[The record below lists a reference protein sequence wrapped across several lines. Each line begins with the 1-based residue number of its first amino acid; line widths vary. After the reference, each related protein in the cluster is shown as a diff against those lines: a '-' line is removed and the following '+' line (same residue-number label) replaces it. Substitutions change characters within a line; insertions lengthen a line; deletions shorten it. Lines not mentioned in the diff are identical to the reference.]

1 MGDDEYGP
9 ATAARAKWDFV
20 PEEPSGLAL
29 TADDEL
35 EVWPTEKG
43 WWFARKKRG
52 GYEGYVPRDYVRVEG
67 RHAEAAFPGLSAR
80 VATISPRRAEPPRSD
95 DDDELQLALAL
106 SLSEAEAASARP
118 PPRPVSSPRSPPSP
132 ALSEVVEVLTPPTRA
147 SAPPPSP
154 SFTEARRPPPP
165 PPLELFDAEALA
177 DAALAEVL
185 PPAAPPLPPREP
197 EAMPSPESKPTSPR
211 DGGPRRQSLLKSAR
225 RSIRRSLGIPKPA
238 KASPAEVAR
247 LRRQAAAAE
256 AEATRLRGAL
266 EASTP
271 LDESTECQVC
281 MARAKDTAL
290 VPVWKSTSVSGACDE
305 EPASPRHRAGVASM
319 AWRTTERAVKI

>member
-9 ATAARAKWDFV
+9 ATQARAKWDFV

-35 EVWPTEKG
+35 EVWPTDKG

-80 VATISPRRAEPPRSD
+80 VATISPRRAEPPRND
-95 DDDELQLALAL
+95 DEDELQLALAL

-118 PPRPVSSPRSPPSP
+118 PRSPGTPTSP
-132 ALSEVVEVLTPPTRA
+132 ALSEVVEVLTPPARA

-154 SFTEARRPPPP
+154 SFTEARRPAAAPPP
-165 PPLELFDAEALA
+165 PLFDAEALA

-211 DGGPRRQSLLKSAR
+211 DSGPRRQSLLKSAR

-266 EASTP
+266 EAVP

-290 VPVWKSTSVSGACDE
+290 VPCGHVLCADCVKRANEERIVEECPVCRETVQSTMRVY
-305 EPASPRHRAGVASM
+305 
-319 AWRTTERAVKI
+319 I

>member
-35 EVWPTEKG
+35 EVWPTDKG

-67 RHAEAAFPGLSAR
+67 RHAEAAFPGISAR
-80 VATISPRRAEPPRSD
+80 VAAISPRHAEPLPND
-95 DDDELQLALAL
+95 HEDELQLALAL

-118 PPRPVSSPRSPPSP
+118 PRSPGTPISP
-132 ALSEVVEVLTPPTRA
+132 ALSEVVEVLTPPARA

-165 PPLELFDAEALA
+165 PLEPFDAEALA

-211 DGGPRRQSLLKSAR
+211 DAGPRRQSLLKSAR

-266 EASTP
+266 EAVP

-290 VPVWKSTSVSGACDE
+290 VPCGHVLCADCVTRANEERIVEECPVCRETVQSTMRVY
-305 EPASPRHRAGVASM
+305 
-319 AWRTTERAVKI
+319 I

>member
-35 EVWPTEKG
+35 EVWPTDKG

-67 RHAEAAFPGLSAR
+67 RHAEAAFPGLAAR
-80 VATISPRRAEPPRSD
+80 VATISPRRAEPPRND

-118 PPRPVSSPRSPPSP
+118 PRSPGTPISP
-132 ALSEVVEVLTPPTRA
+132 ALSEVVEVLTPPARA

-154 SFTEARRPPPP
+154 SFTEARRPAAAPPP
-165 PPLELFDAEALA
+165 PLFDAEALA

-197 EAMPSPESKPTSPR
+197 EALP
-211 DGGPRRQSLLKSAR
+211 
-225 RSIRRSLGIPKPA
+225 
-238 KASPAEVAR
+238 
-247 LRRQAAAAE
+247 
-256 AEATRLRGAL
+256 
-266 EASTP
+266 
-271 LDESTECQVC
+271 
-281 MARAKDTAL
+281 
-290 VPVWKSTSVSGACDE
+290 
-305 EPASPRHRAGVASM
+305 
-319 AWRTTERAVKI
+319 

>member
-80 VATISPRRAEPPRSD
+80 VATISPRRAEPPRND
-95 DDDELQLALAL
+95 DEDELQLALAL

-118 PPRPVSSPRSPPSP
+118 PPRPASSPRSPPSP

-290 VPVWKSTSVSGACDE
+290 VPCGHVLCADCVTRANDARLVEECPVCRETVQSTMRVY
-305 EPASPRHRAGVASM
+305 
-319 AWRTTERAVKI
+319 I

>member
-9 ATAARAKWDFV
+9 ATQARAKWDFV
-20 PEEPSGLAL
+20 PEEASGLAL

-35 EVWPTEKG
+35 EVWPTDKG

-67 RHAEAAFPGLSAR
+67 RHAEAAFPGISAR
-80 VATISPRRAEPPRSD
+80 VAAISPRHAEPPPND
-95 DDDELQLALAL
+95 DEDELQLALAL

-118 PPRPVSSPRSPPSP
+118 PRSPGTPISP
-132 ALSEVVEVLTPPTRA
+132 ALSEVVEVLTPPARA

-154 SFTEARRPPPP
+154 SFTEARRPAAAPPP
-165 PPLELFDAEALA
+165 PPPLFDAEALA

-185 PPAAPPLPPREP
+185 PAAAPPLPPREP

-271 LDESTECQVC
+271 LDESTELCGNQNFT
-281 MARAKDTAL
+281 AR
-290 VPVWKSTSVSGACDE
+290 SC
-305 EPASPRHRAGVASM
+305 
-319 AWRTTERAVKI
+319 

>member
-67 RHAEAAFPGLSAR
+67 RHAEAAFPGISAR
-80 VATISPRRAEPPRSD
+80 VAAISPRRAEPPAND
-95 DDDELQLALAL
+95 HEDELQLALAL

-118 PPRPVSSPRSPPSP
+118 PRSPGTPISP
-132 ALSEVVEVLTPPTRA
+132 ALSEVVEVLTPPARA

-154 SFTEARRPPPP
+154 SFTEARRPAAAAPPP
-165 PPLELFDAEALA
+165 PLFDAEALA

-211 DGGPRRQSLLKSAR
+211 DSGPRRQSLLKSAR

-266 EASTP
+266 EAVP

-290 VPVWKSTSVSGACDE
+290 VPCGHVLCAECVTRSNDARLVEECPVCRETVQSTMRVY
-305 EPASPRHRAGVASM
+305 
-319 AWRTTERAVKI
+319 I

>member
-35 EVWPTEKG
+35 EVWPTDKG

-67 RHAEAAFPGLSAR
+67 RHAEAAFPGISAR
-80 VATISPRRAEPPRSD
+80 VAAISPRHDEPPPND
-95 DDDELQLALAL
+95 HEDELQLALAL

-118 PPRPVSSPRSPPSP
+118 PRSPGTPISP
-132 ALSEVVEVLTPPTRA
+132 ALSEVVEVLTPPARA

-154 SFTEARRPPPP
+154 SFTEARRPAAAPPP
-165 PPLELFDAEALA
+165 PPPLFDAEALA

-266 EASTP
+266 EAVP

-290 VPVWKSTSVSGACDE
+290 VPCGHVLCAECVTRSNDARLVEECPVCRETVQSTMRVY
-305 EPASPRHRAGVASM
+305 
-319 AWRTTERAVKI
+319 I

>member
-1 MGDDEYGP
+1 M
-9 ATAARAKWDFV
+9 ATD
-20 PEEPSGLAL
+20 
-29 TADDEL
+29 
-35 EVWPTEKG
+35 
-43 WWFARKKRG
+43 
-52 GYEGYVPRDYVRVEG
+52 
-67 RHAEAAFPGLSAR
+67 
-80 VATISPRRAEPPRSD
+80 AEPPND
-95 DDDELQLALAL
+95 HEDELQLALAL

-290 VPVWKSTSVSGACDE
+290 VPVWKSTSVSGARQFFTTSFLGDDAADLARSSGE
-305 EPASPRHRAGVASM
+305 EPASSRRRVDGVEDDAKNLH
-319 AWRTTERAVKI
+319 ERAVEF

>member
-1 MGDDEYGP
+1 MF
-9 ATAARAKWDFV
+9 AKI
-20 PEEPSGLAL
+20 LN
-29 TADDEL
+29 
-35 EVWPTEKG
+35 
-43 WWFARKKRG
+43 KRG
-52 GYEGYVPRDYVRVEG
+52 PPDDSFVVQGDTACCDP
-67 RHAEAAFPGLSAR
+67 FMM
-80 VATISPRRAEPPRSD
+80 ATDAEPPPD
-95 DDDELQLALAL
+95 DHEDELQLALAL
-106 SLSEAEAASARP
+106 SLSEAEAARP
-118 PPRPVSSPRSPPSP
+118 PRRSALSPRSPPSP
-132 ALSEVVEVLTPPTRA
+132 ALSEVVEVLTPPARA

-154 SFTEARRPPPP
+154 SFTEARRPAAAPPP
-165 PPLELFDAEALA
+165 PPPLFDAEALA

-266 EASTP
+266 EAVP

-290 VPVWKSTSVSGACDE
+290 VPCGHVLCAECVTRANEERIVEECPVCRETVQSTMRVY
-305 EPASPRHRAGVASM
+305 
-319 AWRTTERAVKI
+319 I

>member
-9 ATAARAKWDFV
+9 ATQARAKWDFV
-20 PEEPSGLAL
+20 PEEASGLAL

-80 VATISPRRAEPPRSD
+80 VATISPRRAEPPRND
-95 DDDELQLALAL
+95 DEDELQLALAL

-118 PPRPVSSPRSPPSP
+118 PRSPGTPISP
-132 ALSEVVEVLTPPTRA
+132 ALSEVVEVLTPPARA
-147 SAPPPSP
+147 SAPPP
-154 SFTEARRPPPP
+154 PPP
-165 PPLELFDAEALA
+165 LFDAEALA

-211 DGGPRRQSLLKSAR
+211 DEGPRRQSLLKSAR

-290 VPVWKSTSVSGACDE
+290 VPVWKSTSVSGA
-305 EPASPRHRAGVASM
+305 PTILH
-319 AWRTTERAVKI
+319 

>member
-9 ATAARAKWDFV
+9 ATQARAKWDFV

-35 EVWPTEKG
+35 EVWPTDKG
-43 WWFARKKRG
+43 WWFARKRRG

-67 RHAEAAFPGLSAR
+67 RHAEAAFPGISAR
-80 VATISPRRAEPPRSD
+80 VAAISPRREEPPPND
-95 DDDELQLALAL
+95 HEDELQLALAL

-118 PPRPVSSPRSPPSP
+118 PRSPGTPISP
-132 ALSEVVEVLTPPTRA
+132 ALSEVVEVLTPPARA

-154 SFTEARRPPPP
+154 SFTEARRPAAPPP
-165 PPLELFDAEALA
+165 SPPLFDAEALA

-266 EASTP
+266 EAVP

-290 VPVWKSTSVSGACDE
+290 VPCGHVLCADCVTRANEERIVEECPVCRETVQSTMRVY
-305 EPASPRHRAGVASM
+305 
-319 AWRTTERAVKI
+319 I

>member
-35 EVWPTEKG
+35 EVWPTDKG

-67 RHAEAAFPGLSAR
+67 RHAEAAFPGISAR
-80 VATISPRRAEPPRSD
+80 VAAISPRHDERPRND

-118 PPRPVSSPRSPPSP
+118 PRSPGTPISP
-132 ALSEVVEVLTPPTRA
+132 ALSEVVEVLTPPARA

-154 SFTEARRPPPP
+154 SFTEARRPAAAPPP
-165 PPLELFDAEALA
+165 PPPLFDAEALA

-266 EASTP
+266 EAVP

-290 VPVWKSTSVSGACDE
+290 VPCGHVLCAECVTRANEERIVEECPVCRETVQSTMRVY
-305 EPASPRHRAGVASM
+305 
-319 AWRTTERAVKI
+319 I

>member
-9 ATAARAKWDFV
+9 ATQARAKWDFV

-35 EVWPTEKG
+35 EVWPTDKG
-43 WWFARKKRG
+43 WWFARKRRG

-67 RHAEAAFPGLSAR
+67 RHAEAAFPGISAR
-80 VATISPRRAEPPRSD
+80 VAEISPRHEAPPPSD
-95 DDDELQLALAL
+95 HEDELQLALAL

-118 PPRPVSSPRSPPSP
+118 PRSPGTPISP
-132 ALSEVVEVLTPPTRA
+132 ALSEVVEVLTPPARA

-154 SFTEARRPPPP
+154 SFTEARRPAAAPPP
-165 PPLELFDAEALA
+165 PPPLFDAEALA

-185 PPAAPPLPPREP
+185 PPPAPPLPPREP

-247 LRRQAAAAE
+247 LRRQVAAAE

-266 EASTP
+266 EAVP

-290 VPVWKSTSVSGACDE
+290 VPCGHVLCADCVTRANEERIVEECPVCRETVQSTMRVY
-305 EPASPRHRAGVASM
+305 
-319 AWRTTERAVKI
+319 I

>member
-35 EVWPTEKG
+35 EVWPTDKG

-67 RHAEAAFPGLSAR
+67 RHAEAAFPGISAR
-80 VATISPRRAEPPRSD
+80 VAAISPRHAEPPRND
-95 DDDELQLALAL
+95 DEDELQLALAL

-118 PPRPVSSPRSPPSP
+118 PPRPASSPRSPPSP

-154 SFTEARRPPPP
+154 SFTEARRPAAAPPP
-165 PPLELFDAEALA
+165 PPPLFDAEALA

-185 PPAAPPLPPREP
+185 PPAAPPF
-197 EAMPSPESKPTSPR
+197 
-211 DGGPRRQSLLKSAR
+211 PRRQSLLKSAR

-290 VPVWKSTSVSGACDE
+290 VPCGHVLCAQCVTRANEERIVEECPVCRETVQSTMRVY
-305 EPASPRHRAGVASM
+305 
-319 AWRTTERAVKI
+319 I

>member
-9 ATAARAKWDFV
+9 ATQARAKWDFV

-35 EVWPTEKG
+35 EVWPTDKG
-43 WWFARKKRG
+43 WWFARKKRN

-67 RHAEAAFPGLSAR
+67 RHAEAAFPGISAR
-80 VATISPRRAEPPRSD
+80 VAAISPRHDERPRND

-118 PPRPVSSPRSPPSP
+118 PRSPGTPISP
-132 ALSEVVEVLTPPTRA
+132 ALSEVVEVLTPPARA

-154 SFTEARRPPPP
+154 SFTEARRPAAAPPP
-165 PPLELFDAEALA
+165 PPPLFDAEALA

-185 PPAAPPLPPREP
+185 PAAAPPLPPREP

-266 EASTP
+266 EASAP
-271 LDESTECQVC
+271 LDESTELCGNQNFT
-281 MARAKDTAL
+281 AR
-290 VPVWKSTSVSGACDE
+290 SC
-305 EPASPRHRAGVASM
+305 
-319 AWRTTERAVKI
+319 

>member
-20 PEEPSGLAL
+20 PEEASGLAL

-43 WWFARKKRG
+43 WWFARKRRG

-67 RHAEAAFPGLSAR
+67 RHAEAAFPGLAAR
-80 VATISPRRAEPPRSD
+80 VATISPRRAEPPRTD
-95 DDDELQLALAL
+95 DEDELQLALAL

-211 DGGPRRQSLLKSAR
+211 DEGPRRQSLLKSAR

-281 MARAKDTAL
+281 MERMKDTAL
-290 VPVWKSTSVSGACDE
+290 VPCGHVLCAQCVTRANEERIVEECPVCRETVQSTMRVY
-305 EPASPRHRAGVASM
+305 
-319 AWRTTERAVKI
+319 I

>member
-35 EVWPTEKG
+35 EVWPTDKG

-67 RHAEAAFPGLSAR
+67 RHAEAAFPGISAR
-80 VATISPRRAEPPRSD
+80 VAAISPRHAEPPPND
-95 DDDELQLALAL
+95 HEDELQLALAL
-106 SLSEAEAASARP
+106 SLSEAEAALP
-118 PPRPVSSPRSPPSP
+118 PRSPRTPISP
-132 ALSEVVEVLTPPTRA
+132 ALSEVVEVLTPPARA

-154 SFTEARRPPPP
+154 SFTEARRPAAAPPP
-165 PPLELFDAEALA
+165 PPPLFDAEALA

-266 EASTP
+266 EAVP

-290 VPVWKSTSVSGACDE
+290 VPCGHVLCADCVTRANEERIVEECPVCRETVQSTMRVY
-305 EPASPRHRAGVASM
+305 
-319 AWRTTERAVKI
+319 I

>member
-35 EVWPTEKG
+35 EVWPTDKG

-67 RHAEAAFPGLSAR
+67 RHAEAAFPGISAR
-80 VATISPRRAEPPRSD
+80 VAEISPRHEAPPRND

-106 SLSEAEAASARP
+106 SLSEAEAARP
-118 PPRPVSSPRSPPSP
+118 PRRSALSPRSPPSP
-132 ALSEVVEVLTPPTRA
+132 ALSEVVEVLTPPARA

-154 SFTEARRPPPP
+154 SFTEARRPAAAPPP
-165 PPLELFDAEALA
+165 PPPLFDAEALA

-266 EASTP
+266 EASAP
-271 LDESTECQVC
+271 LDESTELCGNQNFT
-281 MARAKDTAL
+281 AR
-290 VPVWKSTSVSGACDE
+290 SC
-305 EPASPRHRAGVASM
+305 
-319 AWRTTERAVKI
+319 

>member
-80 VATISPRRAEPPRSD
+80 VATISPRRAEPPRND

-290 VPVWKSTSVSGACDE
+290 VPCGHVLCAECVTRSNDARLVEECPVCRETVQSTMRVY
-305 EPASPRHRAGVASM
+305 
-319 AWRTTERAVKI
+319 I

>member
-9 ATAARAKWDFV
+9 ATQARAKWDFV

-35 EVWPTEKG
+35 EVWPTDKG

-67 RHAEAAFPGLSAR
+67 RHAEAAFPGISAR
-80 VATISPRRAEPPRSD
+80 VAAISPRHAEPPRND
-95 DDDELQLALAL
+95 DEDELQLALAL

-118 PPRPVSSPRSPPSP
+118 PRSPGTPISP
-132 ALSEVVEVLTPPTRA
+132 ALSEVVEVLTPPARA

-154 SFTEARRPPPP
+154 SFTEARRPAAAPPP
-165 PPLELFDAEALA
+165 PPPLFDAEALA

-185 PPAAPPLPPREP
+185 PPAAPPLPPRP

-266 EASTP
+266 EARLATST
-271 LDESTECQVC
+271 STECQVC
-281 MARAKDTAL
+281 MAREAKDAAL
-290 VPVWKSTSVSGACDE
+290 VPD
-305 EPASPRHRAGVASM
+305 
-319 AWRTTERAVKI
+319 

>member
-9 ATAARAKWDFV
+9 ATQARAKWDFV

-35 EVWPTEKG
+35 EVWPTDKG
-43 WWFARKKRG
+43 WWFARKKRN

-67 RHAEAAFPGLSAR
+67 RHAEAAFPGISAR
-80 VATISPRRAEPPRSD
+80 VAAISPRHDERPRND

-106 SLSEAEAASARP
+106 SLSEAEAARP
-118 PPRPVSSPRSPPSP
+118 PRRSALSPRSPPSP
-132 ALSEVVEVLTPPTRA
+132 ALSEVVEVLTPPARA

-165 PPLELFDAEALA
+165 PFDAEALA

-238 KASPAEVAR
+238 KAPRPA
-247 LRRQAAAAE
+247 
-256 AEATRLRGAL
+256 GA
-266 EASTP
+266 
-271 LDESTECQVC
+271 
-281 MARAKDTAL
+281 
-290 VPVWKSTSVSGACDE
+290 
-305 EPASPRHRAGVASM
+305 PR
-319 AWRTTERAVKI
+319 

>member
-67 RHAEAAFPGLSAR
+67 RHAEAAFPGLAAR
-80 VATISPRRAEPPRSD
+80 VATISPRRAEPPRND

-106 SLSEAEAASARP
+106 SLSEAEAARS
-118 PPRPVSSPRSPPSP
+118 VSSPRSPPSP

-266 EASTP
+266 EAVP

-290 VPVWKSTSVSGACDE
+290 VPVWKSTSVSGASTGE

-319 AWRTTERAVKI
+319 AWRTTRRICTNAP